1 MEGWEVEEAVAD
13 HYNREWEKMNDP
25 ETTMELRIEQAL
37 TAKEQEDS
45 EKLAIAA
52 ECMAFAFD
60 KIERGLDELAVGM
73 DALEGL
79 PMYDRVAS
87 LFHDME
93 GLKDELKEL
102 KEQIERGET
111 E

>member
-13 HYNREWEKMNDP
+13 HYNREWERMNDP
-25 ETTMELRIEQAL
+25 ESTMELRIEQAL
-37 TAKEQEDS
+37 TAEEQEVS

-52 ECMAFAFD
+52 ECLGNAFD
-60 KIERGLDELAVGM
+60 KIERGLDEFAVGM

-93 GLKDELKEL
+93 SLKDVLKEL
-102 KEQIERGET
+102 KDQIERGET